1 MRSSKPNIMI
11 DPQKNHEPTM
21 EMKNNSQTLSVGIIG
36 TGGMGT
42 RHALNLHRAV
52 GGARVAAV
60 YDLDQDR
67 AWKVAGMCGQALVCD
82 DPERLINDSHVDAIV
97 IASPDDTHANLT
109 LACLQA
115 GKPVLCEKP
124 LATTVEDAV
133 RVLEA
138 EVALGRRLV
147 CVGYMRRFD
156 PQHVAVK
163 TTVMEGSLG
172 RPLLFKGVHRNA
184 VVAYGIT
191 GETILINSA
200 GHDFDS
206 TRWLLDGEVSEVF
219 VRGLRSRADLH
230 PDTRD
235 LLLIEMALANDA
247 LATLEVYVNADYG
260 YEVSAEVVCQRGSAI
275 TTLADDILVR
285 SEAQRAHPV
294 PKDWLVRFQN
304 AYSLEIVDW
313 VESIQKGRPFRGANT
328 WDGYMTMLITGACIE
343 SFRSCAVTSL
353 KVPDKPTLYQ

>member
-1 MRSSKPNIMI
+1 MI
-11 DPQKNHEPTM
+11 DQKKNREITM
-21 EMKNNSQTLSVGIIG
+21 ETKKNSQTLSVGVIG
-36 TGGMGT
+36 TGGMGR

-60 YDLDQDR
+60 HDLDQAR
-67 AWKVAGMCGQALVCD
+67 ARQVAEMCGQALVFD
-82 DPERLINDSHVDAIV
+82 EPERLINDPHVDAVMIV
-97 IASPDDTHANLT
+97 SPDDTHARLT

-138 EVALGRRLV
+138 EMTLGKCLV
-147 CVGYMRRFD
+147 SVGYMRRFD
-156 PQHVAVK
+156 PQHMAVK
-163 TTVMEGSLG
+163 MAVAQGELG

-184 VVAYGIT
+184 AAPYGTT

-206 TRWLLDGEVSEVF
+206 TRWLLGEEVQEVF
-219 VRGLRSRADLH
+219 VRGLRSRTDLH
-230 PDTRD
+230 PDTKD
-235 LLLIEMALANDA
+235 LLLIEMALTNDS
-247 LATLEVYVNADYG
+247 LAALEVYVNADYG

-275 TTLADDILVR
+275 TTLADTALLR
-285 SEAQRAHPV
+285 AEAQRSHPI
-294 PKDWLVRFQN
+294 PKDWLARFQS
-304 AYSLEIVDW
+304 AYVAEVVEWVD
-313 VESIQKGRPFRGANT
+313 SIQEGRLFPGANA
-328 WDGYMTMLITGACIE
+328 WDGYVTMLITSSCIE
-343 SFRSCAVTSL
+343 SFRSGTVTSL

>member
-1 MRSSKPNIMI
+1 
-11 DPQKNHEPTM
+11 
-21 EMKNNSQTLSVGIIG
+21 MKTKTNSQTVSVGVIG

-67 AWKVAGMCGQALVCD
+67 ARQVAGMCGQALVFE
-82 DPERLINDSHVDAIV
+82 DPERLIDDSHVDAVV
-97 IASPDDTHANLT
+97 IASPDDTHAGLT
-109 LACLQA
+109 LACLRA
-115 GKPVLCEKP
+115 GKPVLSEKP

-133 RVLEA
+133 RVLDA
-138 EVALGRRLV
+138 EVALGQRLV
-147 CVGYMRRFD
+147 SVGYMRRFD
-156 PQHVAVK
+156 PQHMAVK
-163 TTVMEGSLG
+163 RAVADGALG

-184 VVAYGIT
+184 AVPYGIT

-206 TRWLLDGEVSEVF
+206 TRWLLGEEVQEMF

-235 LLLIEMALANDA
+235 LLLIEMALTNDS
-247 LATLEVYVNADYG
+247 LAVIEVYVNADYG

-275 TTLADDILVR
+275 TTLADTALVR

-294 PKDWLVRFQN
+294 PKDWLARFQN
-304 AYSLEIVDW
+304 AYVLEVLEW
-313 VESIQKGRPFRGANT
+313 VESIQEGRPFCGANT
-328 WDGYMTMLITGACIE
+328 WDGYMTMLITGSSIE
-343 SFRSCAVTSL
+343 SFRSGTVKSFE
-353 KVPDKPTLYQ
+353 VPCKPALYP